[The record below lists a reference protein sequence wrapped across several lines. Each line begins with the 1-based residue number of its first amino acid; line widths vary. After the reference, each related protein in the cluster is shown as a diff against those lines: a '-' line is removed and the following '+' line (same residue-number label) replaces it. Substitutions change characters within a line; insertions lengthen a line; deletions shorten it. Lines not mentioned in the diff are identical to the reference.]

1 MFFRDAR
8 LALPG
13 AWASSAEANPVTE
26 ADTFTCRSAD
36 GRQLAGY
43 RWATEDDRTST
54 GVVVLVHGM
63 GEHIRRYGH
72 VADAL
77 TSQGFVVYGHDH
89 RGHGASLAA
98 GDEPGHL
105 GHNGWRA
112 LVDDLNVIVAQ
123 AKSHHPGLPVAMVA
137 HSMGSFAAQQFLLDH
152 GSSVDAVALT
162 GTAAVDLLEP
172 ALDLSVDLELS
183 AFNAAF
189 HPARTDFDWLSRDES
204 IVDAYIADPLCG
216 FGIDTA
222 SLKDMFAGA
231 RRLADPAQVGR
242 IRRDL
247 PLYVA
252 VGSKDPVNAGL
263 TLLWTLVDRYRAA
276 GLDDVTV
283 RVYDEGRHEI
293 LNEINRA
300 EVIDDLLQWLRRVSP
315 LPTVSSAGSQTAAPA
330 ASEETSTTR
339 RTNR

>member
-1 MFFRDAR
+1 MEPAAF
-8 LALPG
+8 
-13 AWASSAEANPVTE
+13 S
-26 ADTFTCRSAD
+26 CRAAD

-43 RWATEDDRTST
+43 RWAPQDDQTSA
-54 GVVVLVHGM
+54 GVVALVHGM
-63 GEHIRRYGH
+63 GEHVRRYDH

-89 RGHGASLAA
+89 RGHGASLSRT
-98 GDEPGHL
+98 DEPGHL
-105 GHNGWRA
+105 GSHGWWA
-112 LVDDLNVIVAQ
+112 LVEDLNLVVTQ
-123 AKSHHPGLPVAMVA
+123 ARSDHPGLPVVMVA

-152 GSSVDAVALT
+152 GASVDAVALT

-172 ALDLSVDLELS
+172 ALDLSGELELS

-204 IVDAYIADPLCG
+204 VVDAYLVDPFCG
-216 FGIDTA
+216 FGIDNA
-222 SLKDMFAGA
+222 SLKDMFTGA
-231 RRLADPAQVGR
+231 RRLADPTQMAR
-242 IRRDL
+242 IPGNL

-252 VGSKDPVNAGL
+252 VGSKDPVNGGL
-263 TLLWTLVDRYRAA
+263 TLLWALVDRYRAA

-300 EVIDDLLQWLRRVSP
+300 EVIDDLLQWLKRVS
-315 LPTVSSAGSQTAAPA
+315 TSQ
-330 ASEETSTTR
+330 
-339 RTNR
+339 RTNQ

>member
-1 MFFRDAR
+1 MD
-8 LALPG
+8 PY
-13 AWASSAEANPVTE
+13 
-26 ADTFTCRSAD
+26 TFTCRSAD
-36 GRQLAGY
+36 GTQLAGY
-43 RWATEDDRTST
+43 RWAPQDDQRTA

-63 GEHIRRYGH
+63 GEHVRRYDH

-89 RGHGASLAA
+89 RGHGASLSRS
-98 GDEPGHL
+98 DQPGHL
-105 GHNGWRA
+105 GSHGWRA
-112 LVDDLNVIVAQ
+112 LVEDLNLVVTIAR
-123 AKSHHPGLPVAMVA
+123 SDHPGLPVVMVA
-137 HSMGSFAAQQFLLDH
+137 HSMGSFAVQQFLLDH
-152 GSSVDAVALT
+152 GASVDAVALT

-172 ALDLSVDLELS
+172 GLDLSGNLELS

-204 IVDAYIADPLCG
+204 MVDAYLVDPLCG

-231 RRLADPAQVGR
+231 RRLADPAQMAR
-242 IRRDL
+242 IPGNL

-252 VGSKDPVNAGL
+252 VGSQDPVNAGL
-263 TLLWTLVDRYRAA
+263 TLLWALVDRYRAA
-276 GLDDVTV
+276 GLNDVTV

-300 EVIDDLLQWLRRVSP
+300 EVIDDLLQWLQRVST
-315 LPTVSSAGSQTAAPA
+315 TVRSNQ
-330 ASEETSTTR
+330 
-339 RTNR
+339 

>member
-1 MFFRDAR
+1 MIPPDKF
-8 LALPG
+8 
-13 AWASSAEANPVTE
+13 SYQ
-26 ADTFTCRSAD
+26 SAD

-43 RWATEDDRTST
+43 RWSAQDEQTSA
-54 GVVVLVHGM
+54 GVIVLVHGM
-63 GEHIRRYGH
+63 GEHVRRYDH
-72 VADAL
+72 VADRL
-77 TSQGFVVYGHDH
+77 TSHGFVVYGHDH
-89 RGHGASLAA
+89 RGHGASLATT
-98 GDEPGHL
+98 DEPGHL
-105 GHNGWRA
+105 GPNGWCA
-112 LVDDLNVIVAQ
+112 LVEDLNLLTAR
-123 AKSHHPGLPVAMVA
+123 ARSDHPDLPVVMVA

-152 GSSVDAVALT
+152 GTSVDAVALT

-172 ALDLSVDLELS
+172 ALDLSDDLELS

-189 HPARTDFDWLSRDES
+189 CPARTDFDWLSRDES

-231 RRLADPAQVGR
+231 RRLTDPAQVAR
-242 IRRDL
+242 IPRDL

-263 TLLWTLVDRYRAA
+263 IMLWALVDRFRAG

-300 EVIDDLLQWLRRVSP
+300 EVIDDLLQWLRRCVGVIP
-315 LPTVSSAGSQTAAPA
+315 SASH
-330 ASEETSTTR
+330 ETTTNQ